1 MRLLALLLALPA
13 AAAAGQPRVYWSGDR
28 AAVVSERLV
37 EYYKLPAGAAVSVE
51 DGKAVFKKGKTVL
64 TLVPESKRPFASDLL
79 PPGHKDGNRGAFILC
94 AGGGAHFCG
103 AVTVA
108 GKEIFRLNSRPA
120 SGALQ
125 PAGLSDDGSEALFA
139 AVKTEPK
146 REVTE
151 WLIRTKK
158 GAQRWAIVSDP
169 EAERLLK
176 RFQGTNVL
184 PAP

>member
-1 MRLLALLLALPA
+1 MKISALFVAMLASSASA
-13 AAAAGQPRVYWSGDR
+13 APRVYWSGDR

-37 EYYKLPAGAAVSVE
+37 EFYKLPAGAAIMVE
-51 DGKAVFKKGKTVL
+51 DGKAVIKKGKTVL
-64 TLVPESKRPFASDLL
+64 TVAPESKRPFASDLL
-79 PPGHKDGNRGAFILC
+79 PPGHKDGKRGAFILC

-139 AVKTEPK
+139 SVRTEPK
-146 REVTE
+146 REVVE

-158 GAQRWAIVSDP
+158 GGQRWAIVSDP